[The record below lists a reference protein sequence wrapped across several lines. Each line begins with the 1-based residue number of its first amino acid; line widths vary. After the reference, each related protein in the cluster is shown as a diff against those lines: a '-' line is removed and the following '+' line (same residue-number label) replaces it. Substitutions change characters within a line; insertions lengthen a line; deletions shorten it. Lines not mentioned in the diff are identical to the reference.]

1 MISRVA
7 STFGDSVER
16 GAERLIAQARGKESN
31 RTAERSDARGR
42 RTALI
47 TGASSGIG
55 YELAKIFAK
64 EGNNVI
70 LVARTQRAL
79 ERVAGELQQEYSVEA
94 RSLPMD
100 LNDPTAPDQ
109 IDATLRKESV
119 AVNYLVNNAGFGTR
133 GFFSEADLES
143 QLGMMQV
150 NMSALVHL
158 TRLFLP
164 EMLKRGEG
172 RILNV
177 ASTAAFAPGPL
188 MSVYYA
194 TKAFVLSFSQ
204 ALSNELKGSGVT
216 VTALCPGPTKTDFGK
231 RAGTDRTRLFTQ
243 QAMNPEPVALAGYR
257 GMMEGK
263 MMVIPGLR
271 NQVLRVASKIS
282 PTGMV
287 LSFARSLNE
296 DIG

>member
-1 MISRVA
+1 LSRVG
-7 STFGDSVER
+7 STFGDSGER
-16 GAERLIAQARGKESN
+16 RPERLIAQARGKESN
-31 RTAERSDARGR
+31 RTAERGVAGGR
-42 RTALI
+42 KTALI
-47 TGASSGIG
+47 TGASTGIG
-55 YELAKIFAK
+55 YELAKVFAK

-70 LVARTQRAL
+70 LVARTQQAL
-79 ERVAGELQQEYSVEA
+79 NNVMGELQQKYSVEA

-109 IDATLRKESV
+109 IYATLRKESV
-119 AVNYLVNNAGFGTR
+119 AVNFLVNNAGFGTR
-133 GFFSEADLES
+133 GFFSEANLES

-164 EMLKRGEG
+164 DMIKRGEG

-188 MSVYYA
+188 MAVYYA

-204 ALSNELKGSGVT
+204 ALGNELKGSGVT

-231 RAGTDRTRLFTQ
+231 RAGTERTRLFTQ
-243 QAMNPEPVALAGYR
+243 RAMDAEPVALAGYR
-257 GMMEGK
+257 GLMEGK

-271 NQVLRVASKIS
+271 NRRLRVASRIS

-287 LSFARSLNE
+287 LSFARNLNE
-296 DIG
+296 EIA